1 MMKKI
6 AFVLALMMVF
16 VFTACTSKTVM
27 VDVDYGD
34 SRLYSKE
41 DMDTAAKI
49 ILEEFAQMKG
59 AELQSLNYTS
69 DECNSQENIDW
80 MNDLANREVQYT
92 QCIEFA
98 SKFRSPEEGGGSWI
112 PDSEYNWHW
121 WLARADGG
129 EWELMTFGY

>member
-1 MMKKI
+1 MKKNI
-6 AFVLALMMVF
+6 AFVLAIMMVF
-16 VFTACTSKTVM
+16 VFTACTNKTVT

-34 SRLYSKE
+34 SGLYSKE
-41 DMDTAAKI
+41 DMDTAARI

-59 AELQSLNYTS
+59 AELHSLNYTS

-80 MNDLANREVQYT
+80 MNNLANKDVQYT

-98 SKFRSPEEGGGSWI
+98 SKFQSPEEGGGSWI

-121 WLARADGG
+121 WLARTDGG